1 MYLHLF
7 QFNELD
13 KELGRVQDEYR
24 SYQHKYQY
32 TGEDIASREN
42 RANQLEYELEESAN
56 QCHLLKSQNSEVVS
70 AISSAKADYEQLLEM
85 KRNCDRENTRLE
97 SCLSELQMTFTSS
110 QQQLKNEIGQLEA
123 HANNLSQQL
132 QQASKQIESLTN
144 QIDACNDTN
153 RKLENQVANM
163 EREILTKSDEIER
176 TSVNMKFM
184 REASVELERANR
196 EKEAL
201 IGEHL
206 NDKEHMKN
214 EVNEARHQLQHCLA
228 EKAHV
233 EERFMLISKNLEQ
246 IQEEIRQKVCEYV
259 RVEQLCNKQQTEI
272 KTLKE
277 RTASYEE
284 EIGELKKFGEKLK
297 KDLLANKEEL
307 INAHQDM
314 SKTKNCLLK
323 REHELSSA
331 REQEKI
337 ITEQLVHND
346 SLLQQLH
353 ADLRSERNK
362 VADAQRNIS
371 QLKQDLVSV
380 SNVKDGLDKLS
391 KELANKVKER
401 EVKLQTCQAELDTTQ
416 QLLRSCKEDMAEKE
430 GQSRV
435 LKMNLESSEKQRC
448 HFIDEI
454 QKYEE
459 AVSQF
464 KCVIDSSHQKYKQC
478 HSELAQSQQHVLDLK
493 AVVSTG
499 EFNNK
504 ETLKIVAEKSREN
517 AQLKNELCNARRLAE
532 EQAAQVTT
540 LEDKLETVRAE
551 FKRAQQESLQFQ
563 HKLNDYEQETYDVKQ
578 QLQAASDKHKL
589 LAAEIAC
596 KDEQLLQ
603 TRCDL
608 QAVTEKLNFKVQ
620 ESDKYQA
627 EVGNLAS
634 RCQFLVDEQKKLEVS
649 LDKSRENG
657 ERLHKESEVVISN
670 VNSWVHEQRNN
681 SEKLAIKI
689 REQATAIVFLSAEKE
704 KLGQEIEN
712 LQHHIRLLTQD
723 REASVHDKEKIKAL
737 QNHLAQQQ
745 SLLHQLQGRLKEYE
759 AKIYQDS
766 SEGSKAVEEL
776 QNRLRSNIE
785 SITILNHQVMRA
797 TVS

>member
-7 QFNELD
+7 QVNELD
-13 KELGRVQDEYR
+13 KELSRVQDDYR

-42 RANQLEYELEESAN
+42 RANQLEYELEESQN
-56 QCHLLKSQNSEVVS
+56 QCHLLKSQNSEVMS

-85 KRNCDRENTRLE
+85 KRNCGRENARLE
-97 SCLSELQMTFTSS
+97 SCLSELQMTFTST

-123 HANNLSQQL
+123 HANNLSNQL
-132 QQASKQIESLTN
+132 QQASSQIESLTK
-144 QIDACNDTN
+144 QIDAGNDAS

-163 EREILTKSDEIER
+163 EREIVSKNEEIER
-176 TSVNMKFM
+176 SSVNMKFVK
-184 REASVELERANR
+184 EANMELERANR

-214 EVNEARHQLQHCLA
+214 EVSEARHQLQHCLA

-259 RVEQLCNKQQTEI
+259 RVEQLSNKQQTEI
-272 KTLKE
+272 KTLKD

-284 EIGELKKFGEKLK
+284 ELAELKKFCEKLK
-297 KDLLANKEEL
+297 KDLFANKEEL

-323 REHELSSA
+323 SEHELSSA

-337 ITEQLVHND
+337 LTEQLVQND
-346 SLLQQLH
+346 HLLQQLH
-353 ADLRSERNK
+353 ADVRNERSK

-371 QLKQDLVSV
+371 QLKQELASV
-380 SNVKDGLDKLS
+380 GNDKDGLDKLS

-401 EVKLQTCQAELDTTQ
+401 ELKLQTCQAELDTTQ

-430 GQSRV
+430 GQSKV
-435 LKMNLESSEKQRC
+435 LKMNLDSSEKQRC

-454 QKYEE
+454 HKYEE
-459 AVSQF
+459 AVGQF
-464 KCVIDSSHQKYKQC
+464 KCVIDSSHHKYKQC
-478 HSELAQSQQHVLDLK
+478 HSELVQCQQQVLDLK

-504 ETLKIVAEKSREN
+504 ETLKIVAEKSQEN
-517 AQLKNELCNARRLAE
+517 AQLKSELCNARKQAE
-532 EQAAQVTT
+532 EQAAQAKV
-540 LEDKLETVRAE
+540 LEDRLETAKAE
-551 FKRAQQESLQFQ
+551 FQRAQQESLQFQ
-563 HKLNDYEQETYDVKQ
+563 HRLKDYEQETYEAKQ
-578 QLQAASDKHKL
+578 QLQATSDKVQL
-589 LAAEIAC
+589 LAAEMAC

-608 QAVTEKLNFKVQ
+608 QAVTEKLNFKVH
-620 ESDKYQA
+620 EADRYQA

-634 RCQFLVDEQKKLEVS
+634 RCQFYVDEQKKLEAS

-657 ERLHKESEVVISN
+657 ERLHKESEMVISN

-689 REQATAIVFLSAEKE
+689 REQATAIVFLNTEKE
-704 KLGQEIEN
+704 KLGQEIES
-712 LQHHIRLLTQD
+712 LQHHVRLLTQD
-723 REASVHDKEKIKAL
+723 KEASVYDKEKIKAL

-745 SLLHQLQGRLKEYE
+745 ALLHQLQGRLKEHETKAYH
-759 AKIYQDS
+759 DNT
-766 SEGSKAVEEL
+766 EGSKAVEEL

-785 SITILNHQVMRA
+785 SITILNHQVMRIMA
-797 TVS
+797 N